1 MKMLN
6 CAAYKE
12 EWHGKNHQQS
22 VAMSVERYFCLVFFG
37 YFF

>member
-6 CAAYKE
+6 VVVYKE
-12 EWHGKNHQQS
+12 AWHGKNSQES